1 MFYVVAFDDI
11 IVLGDMNFDCS
22 TSNVGWNIFH
32 SFCDDVGL
40 SRADTF
46 CKSDIEYKFFRE
58 SMMQHSV
65 IDHIFVTDGL
75 ASSAASYYV
84 VDEFSNFSDHLPVAC
99 DFKHKLHVMNDRPS
113 NRSKFKQVKWRWD
126 KADLN
131 QYYFRTFELLKFIDV
146 PTFELLNDNCDFLN
160 VPIGN
165 I

>member
-1 MFYVVAFDDI
+1 M
-11 IVLGDMNFDCS
+11 
-22 TSNVGWNIFH
+22 
-32 SFCDDVGL
+32 
-40 SRADTF
+40 
-46 CKSDIEYKFFRE
+46 
-58 SMMQHSV
+58 
-65 IDHIFVTDGL
+65 

-131 QYYFRTFELLKFIDV
+131 QYYFRTFELLKSIDV
-146 PTFELLNDNCDFLN
+146 PTFELLNDNCDVFKCTHWKYITDYYESIVHVLSQSMSETVVKFLN
-160 VPIGN
+160 VPIGH